1 MEYLLEMLKWIQ
13 SMRNP
18 LLDKVFTSITV
29 LGEEYFAIGV
39 LCLILWCVNK
49 RFGYAIG
56 FAYLTSWIFNF
67 SLKQIFQVPRP
78 FVLDKEIIPIRPETA
93 TGFSFPSGHTQ
104 SISSLSTAVAAVFRK
119 KWIYVAGI
127 LLVILMAASRMY
139 LGVHTLLDVAVGA
152 VAGIVWVFAA
162 NAVFNYAEQTNRKAL
177 LLVMLIPMVFGMVF
191 IQDNDYYKIAGTFT
205 SFIIGYLLDSRYI
218 HYEAKSLPWQQVI
231 KFILG
236 MAVLIAIKAIVKEV
250 LGVSLVSD
258 YIRYI
263 LIGFWITVIAPLLFN
278 KMFGKKSIYAAN
290 NIDGQM

>member
-1 MEYLLEMLKWIQ
+1 MGL
-13 SMRNP
+13 N
-18 LLDKVFTSITV
+18 FTIRSGTINHKKRGVSIDGTLVTV

-49 RFGYAIG
+49 KFGYAIS
-56 FAYLTSWIFNF
+56 FAYLSSWIFNF
-67 SLKQIFQVPRP
+67 SIKQIFQVPRP
-78 FVLDKEIIPIRPETA
+78 FVLDTSIIPIRPETA

-104 SISSLSTAVAAVFRK
+104 SISSLSTAVAAAFRK
-119 KWIYVAGI
+119 KWIYAAAI

-152 VAGIVWVFAA
+152 VAGISWVFAA
-162 NAVFNYAEQTNRKAL
+162 NAIFNYTERTGRKAL
-177 LLVMLIPMVFGMVF
+177 LLFMFIPMVIGMVF

-258 YIRYI
+258 YIRYL

-278 KMFGKKSIYAAN
+278 KMFVKKSFSTSN